1 MESHCP
7 QHPSLHLRVEIRNNS
22 IACLVRGA
30 TEQGEVELEG
40 GARKGE
46 WNKPDGWKVRA
57 WPGMLKQHG
66 VKRRE
71 DDRRREDGSVGRT
84 IKELGT
90 DYDGASGSTPS
101 EVGRGAVRGRVDL
114 AAVRMLLLLFL
125 PTQPNWRPL
134 ASLSPPPPQMC
145 TQIDSIEIMTPK
157 CTPSFWLRLTF
168 QMKIWA

>member
-1 MESHCP
+1 M
-7 QHPSLHLRVEIRNNS
+7 
-22 IACLVRGA
+22 
-30 TEQGEVELEG
+30 ELEG

-71 DDRRREDGSVGRT
+71 EERMGRSVGRT
-84 IKELGT
+84 IKESGT
-90 DYDGASGSTPS
+90 DCDGASGSTPS

-125 PTQPNWRPL
+125 PTQPNLRPL
-134 ASLSPPPPQMC
+134 ASRSPPPPQMC

-157 CTPSFWLRLTF
+157 CTERF
-168 QMKIWA
+168 QAETMTGYYLLQSAVEFLSD

>member
-1 MESHCP
+1 MESHFP

-30 TEQGEVELEG
+30 RRGEVELEG

-71 DDRRREDGSVGRT
+71 DERREDGSVGRT

-90 DYDGASGSTPS
+90 DCDGASGSTPS
-101 EVGRGAVRGRVDL
+101 EVGRSAVRGRVDL
-114 AAVRMLLLLFL
+114 AAVRMPLLLFL
-125 PTQPNWRPL
+125 P
-134 ASLSPPPPQMC
+134 SPDPAQFTP
-145 TQIDSIEIMTPK
+145 ISIAVAALLKCVPK
-157 CTPSFWLRLTF
+157 STALKL
-168 QMKIWA
+168 